1 MVVGQGM
8 GGEWN
13 GKLLFNGYRDLVLQ
27 GEKSFEG
34 WLHSNMDV
42 LNTIELYT
50 SKMINMVKIKK

>member
-13 GKLLFNGYRDLVLQ
+13 GKLLFNGYRDFVLQ

-34 WLHSNMDV
+34 WLHSNV